1 MRKRIITLILGLLVI
16 GFTQAQTVIFDP
28 ATYSGTL
35 KPGMTVV
42 DVEGTKYLQVIV
54 DGWNSTID
62 IPEIKEVL
70 GTHMA
75 GTIKYSQGSK
85 TVADALTLANIA
97 SSVQVMDTVHK
108 VPASWDATQM
118 VPSST
123 SIGGRPAVND
133 FTYYKSL
140 LTATMTNVHQVQFF
154 GQEDKNW
161 GPTVGDTLWV
171 SRVVTVDESVL
182 FDPATI
188 DASTLPAGS
197 SIEEV
202 DGVKYAKIKVS
213 AWDTWVNFPEFANA
227 ANNTVKFK
235 AKYDKGSSDY
245 EYSAINIHVNAGADS
260 KVISS
265 INAPATDGFIDI
277 EAKIAENTKF
287 NCLQVAAQMNV
298 DPWDAISDAY
308 VLVGKMTVSYVTLEK
323 ATPPVTGVV
332 NFATGIT
339 IDDQYDD
346 AFEKSTAY
354 KINRMALGTV
364 AGTAAAAGAE
374 VVEDNGDSYGIFY
387 MVGDLKN
394 FYLYAEIED
403 NDPTLIG
410 DGTAPWNNDG
420 LEIFMDINDGRY
432 TGATAGKRV
441 EGVQHQLRFNL
452 GLEGPA
458 YGGKGL
464 PSLFGDA
471 SSDTTDCN
479 FKFVPGSA
487 GYTVEIAI
495 PWAVFFRTSTNTN
508 IDAVAL
514 VPTLKKGHEI
524 ALEVSLIDAE
534 AVDTRKSILNWSNN
548 TGTDMAYERNEFW
561 GQVKLGD
568 GFPVGINQ
576 KQAIESLNVYPN
588 PTTGELNIEMANIA
602 KVEVYNLLGAKVAQ
616 FNNVENSVNVSTLSM
631 GMYVVKATAQNGK
644 VAVAKFNKK

>member
-1 MRKRIITLILGLLVI
+1 MNINVNPGYNN
-16 GFTQAQTVIFDP
+16 
-28 ATYSGTL
+28 AT
-35 KPGMTVV
+35 
-42 DVEGTKYLQVIV
+42 I
-54 DGWNSTID
+54 
-62 IPEIKEVL
+62 
-70 GTHMA
+70 
-75 GTIKYSQGSK
+75 
-85 TVADALTLANIA
+85 
-97 SSVQVMDTVHK
+97 
-108 VPASWDATQM
+108 
-118 VPSST
+118 SST
-123 SIGGRPAVND
+123 QVAAGEGFVSVEAAV
-133 FTYYKSL
+133 
-140 LTATMTNVHQVQFF
+140 
-154 GQEDKNW
+154 
-161 GPTVGDTLWV
+161 
-171 SRVVTVDESVL
+171 
-182 FDPATI
+182 
-188 DASTLPAGS
+188 
-197 SIEEV
+197 
-202 DGVKYAKIKVS
+202 
-213 AWDTWVNFPEFANA
+213 
-227 ANNTVKFK
+227 
-235 AKYDKGSSDY
+235 
-245 EYSAINIHVNAGADS
+245 
-260 KVISS
+260 
-265 INAPATDGFIDI
+265 
-277 EAKIAENTKF
+277 AENKTF
-287 NCLQVAAQMNV
+287 DGMQVAAQMNV
-298 DPWDAISDAY
+298 DPWDAITGAY
-308 VLVGKMTVSYVTLEK
+308 IYIGKMTVSYIVPEK
-323 ATPPVTGVV
+323 ATPPATGVV

-346 AFEKSTAY
+346 AFEQSAVY
-354 KINRMALGTV
+354 KINRIALGTV

-374 VVEDNGDSYGIFY
+374 VAEDNGDSYGIFY

-410 DGTAPWNNDG
+410 SGTAPWNNDG

-432 TGATAGKRV
+432 SGATAGKRV

-548 TGTDMAYERNEFW
+548 TGEDQAYKRNEFW